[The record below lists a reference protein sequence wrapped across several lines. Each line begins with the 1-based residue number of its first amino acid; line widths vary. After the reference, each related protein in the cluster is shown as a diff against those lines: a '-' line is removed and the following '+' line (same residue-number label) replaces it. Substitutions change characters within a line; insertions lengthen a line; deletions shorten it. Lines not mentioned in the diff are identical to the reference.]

1 MKNVTLSV
9 DEELITQ
16 ARRYAHRYN
25 TTLNQLIRDLLR
37 QKIFPSSN
45 HHMMQEAFELLD
57 NHPSPLKNYHYRR
70 EDAYDV

>member
-9 DEELITQ
+9 DEGLIMQ

-25 TTLNQLIRDLLR
+25 TTLNQLIRDLLS
-37 QKIFPSSN
+37 QKVLPSSE
-45 HHMMQEAFELLD
+45 HMLQEAFELLD
-57 NHPSPLKNYHYRR
+57 AHPSTLKNYHYHR